1 MQAVMKPMSCSKLEQ
16 KTISKH
22 SYWEELK
29 DKGRTRINEK
39 SAYTTV
45 ISKLTMF
52 PASTV
57 SLTSL

>member
-16 KTISKH
+16 KTIGKH
-22 SYWEELK
+22 NYREEIK
-29 DKGRTRINEK
+29 DKERTRINEK
-39 SAYTTV
+39 STYTTV
-45 ISKLTMF
+45 ISKLTIF